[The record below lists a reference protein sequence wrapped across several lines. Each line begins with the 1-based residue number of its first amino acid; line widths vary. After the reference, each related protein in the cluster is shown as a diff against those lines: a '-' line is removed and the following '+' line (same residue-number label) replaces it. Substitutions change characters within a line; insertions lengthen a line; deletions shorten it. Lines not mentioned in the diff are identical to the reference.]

1 MTIAKKFRISA
12 RMVVIRVIIM
22 MRARKTVMRIVGILM
37 RRVFVV
43 HGVLAL
49 VFHELVVTVELMRIL
64 VFMFALALGNRE
76 WVRAGTRIRIR
87 IRIRRVRARRSR
99 RSLRPRRSRYRRWRD
114 RGTSL
119 HRRGGPGGPAAAS
132 GPGGSRLPTTLEAV
146 PEVASETAPKAEI
159 GGLRGET
166 WEERLR
172 ESSSSGTS
180 LVPAKWW

>member
-64 VFMFALALGNRE
+64 VFMFALVLGNRE
-76 WVRAGTRIRIR
+76 WVQAGIRIR
-87 IRIRRVRARRSR
+87 IRIKRVRARRSR
-99 RSLRPRRSRYRRWRD
+99 RSLRPRGSRYRRWRA
-114 RGTSL
+114 RGTGRSL
-119 HRRGGPGGPAAAS
+119 RTR
-132 GPGGSRLPTTLEAV
+132 
-146 PEVASETAPKAEI
+146 
-159 GGLRGET
+159 
-166 WEERLR
+166 
-172 ESSSSGTS
+172 
-180 LVPAKWW
+180 